1 MLFMRTISSVWFLPV
16 LMLAWATPAM
26 TAEPP
31 APIDHIEIALDR
43 KTLELVREPG
53 ATAEITLTAVGPDGQ
68 RRLLDPAA
76 ATLTATT
83 TEASGGVEVVT
94 IEQGKIVPRDGGIA
108 KITATVEQDGTKH
121 SASTDLVVAPF
132 YRDYHQCLVTKLF
145 MGMEGTPV
153 ERLAKEPLFQKPH
166 DVLCTFE
173 EALEVIRRTDNLTR
187 GIPKII
193 YLVGWQKGGHDHGFP
208 AWDEVNPRLK
218 LPHDATALE
227 SLRWLIR
234 EARRYNTTVSLHI
247 NMVDAYRHSPLWDE
261 YVQKD
266 LFAKDEAGNLLVAG
280 SQIEG
285 DDMYNV
291 VYPREWEAGLAQR
304 RIDRL
309 IEMVPELKEGHTI
322 HIDVFIAQRDGGKP
336 VSPWHALPEHGGLT
350 PDKYVE
356 AQRKIFHYW
365 RDRGFDVTGEGIF
378 WAHPPGEGFT
388 GLQAMSWWYPG
399 DPGYQMKI
407 PERLMARGRTD
418 RGSDGDFRFGSSMH
432 GEEIWQRDKETMP
445 GFLGMFC
452 RTTLPWYFLSRHD
465 RLSFKQDVLTY
476 SDGVV
481 ARTEEGVRTI
491 RQGDFVL
498 RADDDLFVPALWN
511 PREIIAWSNGG
522 STGRKWR
529 LPADWQDV
537 TAVDLYRIT
546 PAGCT
551 PREAKV
557 PVADG
562 MLSLTLEKEE
572 AVSIVP
578 VGSPP
583 TGTIHHPGAAD
594 AAVPERPND
603 EWRLRHGERVAE
615 VRGMANG
622 PEILFIG
629 DSITG
634 GWRDIGREVWEREF
648 VPRGAASIGIAGS
661 QTQHILWQLD
671 HGAVD
676 GLEPRLVVLM
686 IGVNNVVASPSHSA
700 ADIARGIETIVARLR
715 EKLPAADVLVLG
727 TFPKDR
733 LPDSPDRQKIV
744 EVNRLIAPLADGER
758 VRFANPGLRLLTADG
773 TLPAEISPDGVH
785 LSPAG
790 YQLWADA
797 MKDLVA
803 AADRRVP
810 DRFQLR
816 PLPGHSGCAFTMYG
830 VPGELPQ
837 LEQLV
842 AVMQKE
848 HLGNGFDPGPGPA
861 PHAKP
866 LFDALAATGWPVVS
880 TCCADMQIDGGR
892 CVLGA
897 ADAAAWEAM
906 DRAGRFTAV
915 QLGEWGYYFHRLSHN
930 EKWWRDVYGAE
941 FDAFKHLMKPAGLN
955 GYDRRPT
962 SKRECYESVE
972 RYFKNRCR
980 DLLDRVISVNGHSHY
995 EAYSGEWGARCIGLE
1010 LGENIAFTQSKLA
1023 FARGASRQWQ
1033 KPWSVQVS
1041 PWFAGAC
1048 TTSGPLRSE
1057 GGMARGLDAGHSL
1070 SFYERLWLHSWFAGA
1085 AMVTPENSIS
1095 IFFEQSTAPWTLT
1108 SHGRKAAEVFEFMQR
1123 HERGV
1128 PFTPVAIVLDHLA
1141 GYNGYMDKPWG
1152 ILEPTSGDRQL
1163 RDLFDTQLFPGA
1175 DHIHATP
1182 DRDNPEASYLR
1193 PTPHGEMFD
1202 VQLTG
1207 ASAEM
1212 LASYPVLLLAGDIE
1226 FDDATV
1232 AKLRHALQQGSTLL
1246 LSQAHREALGANFK
1260 TLAAKPGEGRLE
1272 VLEPWT
1278 NPATGRAAAISADRL
1293 EQLTR
1298 DLLPVE
1304 ITGGAIQYQI
1314 NRTALGWVIELVNN
1328 AGVAK
1333 KPNQPATV
1341 DPAAVARV
1349 VLRPRGGWREAR
1361 QWRTD
1366 RTFPP
1371 GDAMVVD
1378 VGPGSTAFV
1387 EWR

>member
-1 MLFMRTISSVWFLPV
+1 MRTIPFGWFFPLLIV
-16 LMLAWATPAM
+16 ALAALSASA
-26 TAEPP
+26 AEPM
-31 APIDHIEIALDR
+31 PIDRLEIALDR
-43 KTLELVREPG
+43 PTLQLVRDPHG
-53 ATAEITLTAVGPDGQ
+53 AARITLTAVGSAGQ
-68 RRLLDPAA
+68 RLPIDPAA
-76 ATLTATT
+76 ATITATT

-94 IEQGKIVPRDGGIA
+94 IENGQILPRAGGVARIQ
-108 KITATVEQDGTKH
+108 ATWEQDGKQH
-121 SASTDLVVAPF
+121 SASTNVVVAPF

-145 MGMEGTPV
+145 LGMEGEPV

-173 EALEVIRRTDNLTR
+173 EALEVIRKTDNLTR
-187 GIPKII
+187 GIPKIV
-193 YLVGWQKGGHDHGFP
+193 YLVGWQKGGHDHGYP
-208 AWDEVNPRLK
+208 AWNEVNPRLK

-261 YVQKD
+261 YVKQD
-266 LFAKDEAGNLLVAG
+266 LLAKDEEGKLLVPG
-280 SQIEG
+280 IQIVG

-309 IEMVPELKEGHTI
+309 IEMVPELKDGHTI
-322 HIDVFIAQRDGGKP
+322 HIDVFIAQRDNGKP

-350 PDKYVE
+350 PEKYVE
-356 AQRKIFHYW
+356 TQRKIFQYW
-365 RDRGFDVTGEGIF
+365 RERGFDVTGEGIF

-388 GLQAMSWWYPG
+388 GLQAMSWWYPS
-399 DPGYQMKI
+399 DRGYQMRI

-418 RGSDGDFRFGSSMH
+418 RDNDGDFRFGSSMH
-432 GEEIWQRDKETMP
+432 AEEIWQRDKETMP

-465 RLSFKQDVLTY
+465 RLSFKNDVLTY
-476 SDGVV
+476 GDGVV

-511 PREIIAWSNGG
+511 PREVIAWSN
-522 STGRKWR
+522 TGTPGKSWR

-537 TAVDLYRIT
+537 KAVDLYSVT
-546 PAGCT
+546 LAGCT
-551 PREAKV
+551 PRQANL

-562 MLSLTLEKEE
+562 RITLAMEKEE

-578 VGSPP
+578 AGARPA
-583 TGTIHHPGAAD
+583 GTIHIPGAAD
-594 AAVPERPND
+594 AAVPQRPND
-603 EWRLRHGERVAE
+603 EWCLRHGERVAE
-615 VRGMANG
+615 VRGMAGG
-622 PEILFIG
+622 PEILLIG
-629 DSITG
+629 DSITS

-648 VPRGAASIGIAGS
+648 VPRRAASIGIAGS

-676 GLEPRLVVLM
+676 GLRPRLVVLM
-686 IGVNNVVASPSHSA
+686 IGVNNIVASPHHSA
-700 ADIARGIETIVARLR
+700 ADIARGIETILARLR
-715 EKLPAADVLVLG
+715 EKLPESEILLLG
-727 TFPKDR
+727 TFPKDHS
-733 LPDSPDRQKIV
+733 PASPDRLKIG
-744 EVNRLIAPLADGER
+744 EVNRLIANLADGGQ
-758 VRFANPGLRLLTADG
+758 VRFADVGLRLLRPDG

-790 YQLWADA
+790 YRLWADCLQ
-797 MKDLVA
+797 DLVA
-803 AADRRVP
+803 AAAVP
-810 DRFQLR
+810 LPERFGLR
-816 PLPGHSGCAFTMYG
+816 SLPGHSGCAFTMYG
-830 VPGELPQ
+830 VPGELAT
-837 LEQLV
+837 LEQLI

-848 HLGNGFDPGPGPA
+848 KLGNGFDPGPGPA

-866 LFDALAATGWPVVS
+866 LFDMLATTGWPVVS

-897 ADAAAWEAM
+897 AEASAWEAM
-906 DRAGRFTAV
+906 DREDRFTAV

-955 GYDRRPT
+955 GFDQMP
-962 SKRECYESVE
+962 SGKRECYEAVE
-972 RYFKNRCR
+972 RYFKHRCR

-995 EAYSGEWGARCIGLE
+995 EAYAGEWGARCIGLE

-1095 IFFEQSTAPWTLT
+1095 IFFEQAAAPWTLT
-1108 SHGRKAAEVFEFMQR
+1108 SHGRKAAEVFQFMQE
-1123 HERGV
+1123 HQRGV
-1128 PFTPVAIVLDHLA
+1128 PFTPVAILLDHLA

-1152 ILEPTSGDRQL
+1152 ILEPTPGDRQL
-1163 RDLFDTQLFPGA
+1163 RDLFDSQLFPGA
-1175 DHIHATP
+1175 DHIHAP
-1182 DRDNPEASYLR
+1182 PNRDNPEAAYLR
-1193 PTPHGEMFD
+1193 PTPYGEMFD

-1212 LASYPVLLLAGDIE
+1212 LASYQVLLLAGDIE
-1226 FDDATV
+1226 FDDATL
-1232 AKLRHALQQGSTLL
+1232 AKLRHSVEQGCTLL
-1246 LSQAHREALGANFK
+1246 VSPAHREALGARFVEL
-1260 TLAAKPGEGRLE
+1260 TSISGGGRVE

-1278 NPATGRAAAISADRL
+1278 NPATGRPAAIATPRL
-1293 EQLTR
+1293 EKLSR

-1304 ITGGAIQYQI
+1304 VTGDAIQYQV
-1314 NRTALGWVIELVNN
+1314 NRTASGWVIELINN
-1328 AGVAK
+1328 AGIAK
-1333 KPNQPATV
+1333 KPNEPATV
-1341 DPAAVARV
+1341 DPAAVAHIT
-1349 VLRPRGGWREAR
+1349 LKPRGGYREAR
-1361 QWRTD
+1361 EWRSNS
-1366 RTFPP
+1366 TFPSGPSLAIDIAP
-1371 GDAMVVD
+1371 GQ
-1378 VGPGSTAFV
+1378 SAFV